1 MTPARVPMLDVLR
14 APASAADLTTDDWI
28 ALLGAARHSDLLPR
42 LSWLIED
49 AGVMDALPIRV
60 RDQLRAARP
69 TGDHHRRS
77 ICWEVQRIGEALR
90 ELDTKIVLLKGAAY
104 TVAGLPAGYGRL
116 ASDVDILVPR
126 QDLRRVET
134 ALLQAGWAA
143 VTLHAYDERFY
154 REWSHELPPLQ
165 HVRRRTTVDVHHNI
179 LPLTGRLHPDATK
192 LLAAAVPID
201 NGDVHGLWRLGAED
215 MVLHCAVH
223 LFQDGELGGSIRDL
237 VDADA
242 LVSDFAHCDSQF
254 WTRLVARAGELGL
267 GRPLFYVLRYA
278 RRLLQT
284 SVPDDV
290 EAALPKPSS
299 PVLRLMDRLV
309 MRAMLPVTGQHGT
322 RRNRPTAVVHSFSLA
337 PDASRQ
343 ARGAL
348 DSQGAAA
355 FLGR

>member
-1 MTPARVPMLDVLR
+1 
-14 APASAADLTTDDWI
+14 
-28 ALLGAARHSDLLPR
+28 
-42 LSWLIED
+42 
-49 AGVMDALPIRV
+49 
-60 RDQLRAARP
+60 
-69 TGDHHRRS
+69 
-77 ICWEVQRIGEALR
+77 
-90 ELDTKIVLLKGAAY
+90 
-104 TVAGLPAGYGRL
+104 
-116 ASDVDILVPR
+116 
-126 QDLRRVET
+126 
-134 ALLQAGWAA
+134 
-143 VTLHAYDERFY
+143 
-154 REWSHELPPLQ
+154 
-165 HVRRRTTVDVHHNI
+165 
-179 LPLTGRLHPDATK
+179 
-192 LLAAAVPID
+192 
-201 NGDVHGLWRLGAED
+201 

-322 RRNRPTAVVHSFSLA
+322 AGEETARLLLYIRSHWLRMPPGKLAAHLTRKALRRFSDDDDQRED
-337 PDASRQ
+337 DAR
-343 ARGAL
+343 AGM
-348 DSQGAAA
+348 
-355 FLGR
+355 